1 MDINQIID
9 ALEREFANSK
19 NFLFTKKTLVN
30 MDKCASLIA
39 EIRANLP
46 QAIQE
51 ASYVL
56 SKKEQILNNAQA
68 EAKHIVAEAEYRA
81 EQLVSSSEIKKKSER
96 IAEENIQRKLEE
108 TKRQAVSVLNADDYD
123 LMYEYASNKPKLC
136 YYQVSERMQNVLNDM
151 FYYCGYSVEQ
161 QMTPDINSRH
171 LFNFVQADLKIVE
184 TSNLTSDIESDII
197 EKFKQG
203 VTFMH
208 KVSWYGDYV
217 WDLDQT
223 HENWEESL
231 LS

>member
-81 EQLVSSSEIKKKSER
+81 EQLVSSSEIKKRSER
-96 IAEENIQRKLEE
+96 IADEIVQRANRKCDQLFAVTKENVDKLL
-108 TKRQAVSVLNADDYD
+108 K
-123 LMYEYASNKPKLC
+123 
-136 YYQVSERMQNVLNDM
+136 
-151 FYYCGYSVEQ
+151 SVE
-161 QMTPDINSRH
+161 
-171 LFNFVQADLKIVE
+171 L
-184 TSNLTSDIESDII
+184 
-197 EKFKQG
+197 
-203 VTFMH
+203 
-208 KVSWYGDYV
+208 Y
-217 WDLDQT
+217 LDQNLDVVKRNRD
-223 HENWEESL
+223 ELDMAINNLRASD
-231 LS
+231 SPISQNDD

>member
-19 NFLFTKKTLVN
+19 NFLWSKKTLVN

-81 EQLVSSSEIKKKSER
+81 EQLVSSSEIKKRSER
-96 IAEENIQRKLEE
+96 IADETLQRANRKCDQLFAVTKENVDKLL
-108 TKRQAVSVLNADDYD
+108 K
-123 LMYEYASNKPKLC
+123 
-136 YYQVSERMQNVLNDM
+136 
-151 FYYCGYSVEQ
+151 SVE
-161 QMTPDINSRH
+161 
-171 LFNFVQADLKIVE
+171 L
-184 TSNLTSDIESDII
+184 
-197 EKFKQG
+197 
-203 VTFMH
+203 
-208 KVSWYGDYV
+208 Y
-217 WDLDQT
+217 LDQNLDVVKRNRD
-223 HENWEESL
+223 ELDMAINNLKASDSPLPQDED
-231 LS
+231 

>member
-81 EQLVSSSEIKKKSER
+81 EQLVSSSEIKKRSER
-96 IAEENIQRKLEE
+96 IADETLQRANRKCDQLFAVTKENVDKLL
-108 TKRQAVSVLNADDYD
+108 K
-123 LMYEYASNKPKLC
+123 
-136 YYQVSERMQNVLNDM
+136 
-151 FYYCGYSVEQ
+151 SVE
-161 QMTPDINSRH
+161 
-171 LFNFVQADLKIVE
+171 L
-184 TSNLTSDIESDII
+184 
-197 EKFKQG
+197 
-203 VTFMH
+203 
-208 KVSWYGDYV
+208 Y
-217 WDLDQT
+217 LDQNLDVVKRNRD
-223 HENWEESL
+223 ELDMAINNLKASDLPLPKDED
-231 LS
+231 